1 MHQLTIYMYIYE
13 HMNISMFFLEWI
25 NREET
30 REDKEDDEII
40 DDKEEEELAATEKI
54 DYIPPVVRAVVK
66 FGYDKGLIEVLEKYN
81 TTFEDW
87 FNGVLTHTQAHF
99 REGRLGTIIEL
110 EVEYKI
116 KGLCLSVLLKWCFRL
131 IFDLLNYR
139 LHTLISIGMTYAGIA
154 VIIMGMQQ
162 MSSLNMI

>member
-1 MHQLTIYMYIYE
+1 MYVYI
-13 HMNISMFFLEWI
+13 NISIFFLEWI

-30 REDKEDDEII
+30 RKDKEDDEII

-116 KGLCLSVLLKWCFRL
+116 KGLCLSVLLKCILVYEYLYRL
-131 IFDLLNYR
+131 KSFLLNRSGNFIYW
-139 LHTLISIGMTYAGIA
+139 IIGCIPSY
-154 VIIMGMQQ
+154 
-162 MSSLNMI
+162 L

>member
-1 MHQLTIYMYIYE
+1 MIVHFLSYASNN
-13 HMNISMFFLEWI
+13 NISINIWYISINANISIIFLELI
-25 NREET
+25 IREET
-30 REDKEDDEII
+30 RKDKEDDEIVFN
-40 DDKEEEELAATEKI
+40 KEEEELAATEKI

-116 KGLCLSVLLKWCFRL
+116 KGLCLYVLLKWCFRL
-131 IFDLLNYR
+131 TCID
-139 LHTLISIGMTYAGIA
+139 
-154 VIIMGMQQ
+154 
-162 MSSLNMI
+162 